1 MPRMNFKY
9 IYIYIFFIVEYL
21 VFQIRLKKNTRTNIR
36 YRSTTTVD
44 KDVTKARYESD
55 TNAFVASDLL
65 YD

>member
-1 MPRMNFKY
+1 MNVKY
-9 IYIYIFFIVEYL
+9 IYIYFIVEYL
-21 VFQIRLKKNTRTNIR
+21 VFQIRLKKNTRTNTR

-55 TNAFVASDLL
+55 TNPFVPSDLL